1 MDKKT
6 ANALAEFYA
15 SPMGKMVRRL
25 ILRRLASLYP
35 PQSSPASDAR
45 ISAGPI
51 SAGMGYARPYMPWL
65 ARHFSRQIIL
75 QFGGYPPRAWPEG
88 KASRLAE
95 VNEATM
101 PLLASSLDHVLLV
114 HGLELAPAPSALL
127 DEIWRLLKG
136 GGRLS
141 LIVPHRRARWA
152 SCEHTP
158 FGQGQ
163 PFSPKQVR
171 QLLESQGFHVHLMR
185 SALALPPYSAPFYTR
200 FAPLTERIS
209 YRFGG
214 VLVVEAEKML
224 YAVRPLADK
233 AWNRAGQ
240 GARRGAGRTA
250 SAYEES

>member
-1 MDKKT
+1 MDKKN

-35 PQSSPASDAR
+35 PNANLANDAR
-45 ISAGPI
+45 ISAGI
-51 SAGMGYARPYMPWL
+51 GYARPYMPFL
-65 ARHFSRQIIL
+65 ARHFSRQILL
-75 QFGGYPPRAWPEG
+75 QFGSDVARAWPEG
-88 KASRLAE
+88 KPTRLAA
-95 VNEATM
+95 VNEAAL
-101 PLLASSLDHVLLV
+101 PLLASSLEHVLLV
-114 HGLELAPAPSALL
+114 HGLEIAAAPSDLL
-127 DEIWRLLKG
+127 DEVWRLLKG

-141 LIVPHRRARWA
+141 LVVPHRRSRWA
-152 SCEHTP
+152 SREHTP

-171 QLLESQGFHVHLMR
+171 QLLESQGFHVHLIHR
-185 SALALPPYSAPFYTR
+185 ALALPPYTPPFYTR

-233 AWNRAGQ
+233 AWNRAGR
-240 GARRGAGRTA
+240 GARRPA
-250 SAYEES
+250 SAYGES

>member
-35 PQSSPASDAR
+35 PNPNLVGDMR
-45 ISAGPI
+45 ISAGI
-51 SAGMGYARPYMPWL
+51 GYARPYMPFL
-65 ARHFSRQIIL
+65 ARHFSRQILL
-75 QFGGYPPRAWPEG
+75 QFGGDAPRAWPES
-88 KASRLAE
+88 KASRLAA
-95 VNEATM
+95 VNEAAL
-101 PLLASSLDHVLLV
+101 PLLASSLEHVLLV
-114 HGLELAPAPSALL
+114 HGLEVAAAPSALL

-141 LIVPHRRARWA
+141 LVVPHRRSRWA
-152 SCEHTP
+152 SREHTP

-171 QLLESQGFHVHLMR
+171 QLLESQGFHVHVIHR
-185 SALALPPYSAPFYTR
+185 ALALPPYTPPFYTR

-233 AWNRAGQ
+233 AWNRSRR
-240 GARRGAGRTA
+240 GARRPA
-250 SAYEES
+250 SAYGES

>member
-6 ANALAEFYA
+6 ISALAEFYA
-15 SPMGKMVRRL
+15 SPMGKTVRRL

-35 PQSSPASDAR
+35 PNPNLASDAR
-45 ISAGPI
+45 I

-65 ARHFSRQIIL
+65 ARHFSHQILL
-75 QFGGYPPRAWPEG
+75 QFGGCPPRAWPEG
-88 KASRLAE
+88 KFSRLAE
-95 VNEATM
+95 VNEATL

-114 HGLELAPAPSALL
+114 HGLEVAATPSDLL

-141 LIVPHRRARWA
+141 LVVPHRRARWA
-152 SCEHTP
+152 SREHTP
-158 FGQGQ
+158 FGQGR
-163 PFSPKQVR
+163 PFSPKQMR
-171 QLLESQGFHVHLMR
+171 QLLESQGFHVHLIR
-185 SALALPPYSAPFYTR
+185 HALALPPYSAPFYTR
-200 FAPLTERIS
+200 FAPLTERLS

-233 AWNRAGQ
+233 AW
-240 GARRGAGRTA
+240 RGAGRA
-250 SAYEES
+250 ANAYGGS

>member
-6 ANALAEFYA
+6 VNALAEFYA

-35 PQSSPASDAR
+35 PNANLANDAR
-45 ISAGPI
+45 ISAGI
-51 SAGMGYARPYMPWL
+51 GYARPYMPFL
-65 ARHFSRQIIL
+65 ARHFSRQILL
-75 QFGGYPPRAWPEG
+75 QFGGDVARAWPES
-88 KASRLAE
+88 KASRLAA
-95 VNEATM
+95 VNEANL

-114 HGLELAPAPSALL
+114 HGLEVAAAPSALL

-141 LIVPHRRARWA
+141 LVVPHRRSRWA
-152 SCEHTP
+152 SREHTP

-171 QLLESQGFHVHLMR
+171 QLLESQGFHVHLIR
-185 SALALPPYSAPFYTR
+185 HALALPPYTAPFYTR

-233 AWNRAGQ
+233 AWNRAGHRTRR
-240 GARRGAGRTA
+240 GARRPA
-250 SAYEES
+250 SAYGES

>member
-1 MDKKT
+1 MDKKN

-35 PQSSPASDAR
+35 PNPNLASDTR
-45 ISAGPI
+45 I

-65 ARHFSRQIIL
+65 ARHFSHQIIL
-75 QFGGYPPRAWPEG
+75 QFGDHAPRAWPEG
-88 KASRLAE
+88 KPARLAE
-95 VNEATM
+95 VNDAAM

-114 HGLELAPAPSALL
+114 HGLELASAPSELL

-141 LIVPHRRARWA
+141 LVVPHRRSRWA
-152 SCEHTP
+152 SREHTP

-185 SALALPPYSAPFYTR
+185 SALALPPYTAPFYTR

-233 AWNRAGQ
+233 AWNRAG
-240 GARRGAGRTA
+240 RGAKRTA
-250 SAYEES
+250 SAYGES